1 MLAPSDTPA
10 RLSLEK
16 SAVEKGLLRVALLF
30 RPIASFAPVTP
41 FLLLCNISFL
51 NLLGLLTQTFS
62 SQITRSPL
70 VGLVLVADAPQRKR
84 RAGGARRGAGGMSQ
98 EPRPSGSREAH
109 GSGGRVSG
117 FARNGTA
124 RHARKWRVL
133 AGFWRKKAGAGCV
146 PSLISACAAADA
158 RRGYF
163 LHCLRGVRA
172 RSERPLDSDAPSP
185 PTPFFAQPEGAGGI
199 PSDGI
204 SKKAV
209 LDGARWINGGP
220 LMQVSLRVGRA
231 ASMRR
236 VGSASGV
243 AC

>member
-98 EPRPSGSREAH
+98 VPRPF
-109 GSGGRVSG
+109 G
-117 FARNGTA
+117 FARGAWFRGACLWLCTQWHSP
-124 RHARKWRVL
+124 REWRIL
-133 AGFWRKKAGAGCV
+133 TGFWPENTGAGCV
-146 PSLISACAAADA
+146 PSFISGGAAAKM
-158 RRGYF
+158 
-163 LHCLRGVRA
+163 LEGVFSR
-172 RSERPLDSDAPSP
+172 
-185 PTPFFAQPEGAGGI
+185 I
-199 PSDGI
+199 
-204 SKKAV
+204 V
-209 LDGARWINGGP
+209 
-220 LMQVSLRVGRA
+220 RVA
-231 ASMRR
+231 
-236 VGSASGV
+236 
-243 AC
+243 

>member
-1 MLAPSDTPA
+1 MWAAAPQFTSGANGSSDPDGDPTPA
-10 RLSLEK
+10 ARLHRTN
-16 SAVEKGLLRVALLF
+16 AA
-30 RPIASFAPVTP
+30 
-41 FLLLCNISFL
+41 
-51 NLLGLLTQTFS
+51 
-62 SQITRSPL
+62 SPL
-70 VGLVLVADAPQRKR
+70 SARRMVSGRDA
-84 RAGGARRGAGGMSQ
+84 GARYSH
-98 EPRPSGSREAH
+98 E
-109 GSGGRVSG
+109 
-117 FARNGTA
+117 
-124 RHARKWRVL
+124 WRVL
-133 AGFWRKKAGAGCV
+133 AGFWPKNSGAGCV